1 MVKKLLLATAFSITL
16 AVPVSQASAIDP
28 EVTAHVDTMEVDD
41 VVVAAGDSTVEA
53 PLVEVGIEA
62 NEQES
67 VATPPPENVAPEALT
82 SPVQAH
88 IPEGGAGSEPVPEE
102 LDEVEPSWFDRL
114 TDFLWTSDNSLKA
127 KAVLMKQKMD
137 ARRDYGEDADSPINF
152 PVIMESIAAL
162 KEADERRE
170 QAQLAMEIAEAERQK
185 LYNDSLECLAL
196 NGYHESRG
204 ETADQEVAAAAVV
217 LNRLSVGFRGAT
229 TICEV
234 IYTPKQFSWVEQ
246 HGVHIPDTENP
257 IERRAWQRSLL
268 IAKRMLDPD
277 ATFIDPSNGAQYYY
291 NPSLVDWRYKHAYK
305 QVAVLGSHRFM
316 AEKDPSHPHYIDNN
330 QVRINPVLFNGL
342 THEER
347 DQLKLEFQNSER
359 D

>member
-1 MVKKLLLATAFSITL
+1 MVKTKGLVIASILTL
-16 AVPVSQASAIDP
+16 AMTPWAVANDTKVQTYDDTLEVESPVVHVSTGTPTETPSIASEEAFEDGGTHVVPLEDTAPPALTEPVSA
-28 EVTAHVDTMEVDD
+28 V
-41 VVVAAGDSTVEA
+41 
-53 PLVEVGIEA
+53 IE
-62 NEQES
+62 
-67 VATPPPENVAPEALT
+67 
-82 SPVQAH
+82 PVS
-88 IPEGGAGSEPVPEE
+88 EGSEARSE
-102 LDEVEPSWFDRL
+102 EVEDSPSWFDRL
-114 TDFLWTSDNSLKA
+114 KDFLWTSDDSLKA
-127 KAVLMKQKMD
+127 KAILMKQKMD
-137 ARRDYGEDADSPINF
+137 ARNNYGEDADSPTNF

-170 QAQLAMEIAEAERQK
+170 QAQLAMEVAEAERQQ
-185 LYNDSLECLAL
+185 LYNESLECLAL

-246 HGVHIPDTENP
+246 HGIHTPDTTNA

-291 NPSLVDWRYKHAYK
+291 NPSLVDWKYKHAYK

-316 AEKDPSHPHYIDNN
+316 AEKDTSHPHYIDNR

-342 THEER
+342 SHEER
-347 DQLKLEFQNSER
+347 DQLKREFQTKGGK
-359 D
+359 